1 MGKKFK
7 VRVSLPR
14 GEFDQGKASILLIA
28 SQFYAR
34 EILGTRLANLINLKV
49 DVRKTTLE
57 HNTLG
62 VCHMAITG
70 SKRQR
75 KFRIVLNNRKDL
87 HAQLETLAHEM
98 VHVRQ
103 KAKNQ
108 LQYRWDR
115 SGLNFKVRWMDNAP
129 VRQSDIPYGERPWE
143 IEARQLQRGYYKKF
157 INHMQEVK
165 NKMKEEG

>member
-1 MGKKFK
+1 MGKFK

-14 GEFDQGKASILLIA
+14 GEFNQDKCSILLHA
-28 SQFYAR
+28 TQFYAKK
-34 EILGTRLANLINLKV
+34 ILGTRLANLINVKV

-57 HNTLG
+57 YNTLG

-103 KAKNQ
+103 FCRREITESETYNNYDEYMKQPHEVEAYR
-108 LQYRWDR
+108 LQEELLD
-115 SGLNFKVRWMDNAP
+115 
-129 VRQSDIPYGERPWE
+129 
-143 IEARQLQRGYYKKF
+143 
-157 INHMQEVK
+157 EVK
-165 NKMKEEG
+165 KKAIG

>member
-1 MGKKFK
+1 MSKFK

-14 GEFDQGKASILLIA
+14 GEWNQDKANILMHA
-28 SQFYAR
+28 SQFYAKK
-34 EILGTRLANLINLKV
+34 ILGTRLANLINLKV

-115 SGLNFKVRWMDNAP
+115 TGLNFKVRWMNNPP
-129 VRQSDIPYGERPWE
+129 VRQSDIPYSERPWE
-143 IEARQLQRGYYKKF
+143 IEARQLQRVYYKDY
-157 INHMQEVK
+157 INHVYQIKNGEVK
-165 NKMKEEG
+165 NG

>member
-1 MGKKFK
+1 MQK
-7 VRVSLPR
+7 R
-14 GEFDQGKASILLIA
+14 
-28 SQFYAR
+28 Y
-34 EILGTRLANLINLKV
+34 LGTRLANLINVKV

-115 SGLNFKVRWMDNAP
+115 TGLNFKVRWMDNPP
-129 VRQSDIPYGERPWE
+129 VRQE
-143 IEARQLQRGYYKKF
+143 IFHIAKDLGKLRQDNCKEVTTISLLIICKKL
-157 INHMQEVK
+157 K
-165 NKMKEEG
+165 TK

>member
-14 GEFDQGKASILLIA
+14 GEFDQGKASILLVA

-49 DVRKTTLE
+49 DVRKSTLE

-115 SGLNFKVRWMDNAP
+115 TGLNFKVRWMDNAP
-129 VRQSDIPYGERPWE
+129 VRQEDIPYINRPWE
-143 IEARQLQRGYYKKF
+143 IEARQLERVFYKDY
-157 INHMQEVK
+157 INHVYQIK
-165 NKMKEEG
+165 NKGGK

>member
-1 MGKKFK
+1 MGKFK

-14 GEFDQGKASILLIA
+14 GEFNQDKCSILLHA
-28 SQFYAR
+28 TQFYAKK
-34 EILGTRLANLINLKV
+34 ILGTRLANLIKVKV

-62 VCHMAITG
+62 VCHMKITG

-75 KFRIVLNNRKDL
+75 DFRIVLNNRKDI
-87 HAQLETLAHEM
+87 HSQLETLAHEM
-98 VHVRQ
+98 IHVRQ

-115 SGLNFKVRWMDNAP
+115 NGFNFKVRWKGNAP
-129 VRQSDIPYGERPWE
+129 VRQEDIPYSERPWE
-143 IEARQLQRGYYKKF
+143 IEARHFQRRYYRNY
-157 INHMQEVK
+157 IDHVYQEK
-165 NKMKEEG
+165 NKGGK